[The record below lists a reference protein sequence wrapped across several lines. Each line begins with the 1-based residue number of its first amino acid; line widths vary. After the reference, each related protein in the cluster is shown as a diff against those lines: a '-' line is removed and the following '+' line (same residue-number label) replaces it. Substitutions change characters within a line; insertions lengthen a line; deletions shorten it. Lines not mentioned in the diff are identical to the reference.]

1 MDLKLLKYYL
11 LPLSLSVGGL
21 VYFSLAGVADYNLGV
36 SFIILASWL
45 YTVMR
50 REKQLQAQTSNS
62 IVTPENKS
70 NTDQK
75 ADSIHKLIRKVNG
88 TIDESMN
95 SIKIELGQIRD
106 LISNSVMNLNE
117 SFYGV
122 NNDVSSQADLINN
135 LSGRL
140 HMAENELVKEKV
152 SGDYQSEGEDREH
165 QVISIGDFIKK
176 TSVILK
182 TFVGAMISN
191 SKHSMDVVRAIDDL
205 SKEMEEIFRFL
216 NEVKQIADQTNL
228 LALNAAIEAAR
239 AGEAGRGFAVVAD
252 EVRNLS
258 LTSNTLND
266 EIKKCVTSAQAKLT
280 EASEMVGETASED
293 VTQVMLSTKNVDTMM
308 GSLSHLESY
317 INESVDKA
325 AVINT
330 EIADKT
336 AVAIR
341 NLQFEDIV
349 RQVAV
354 HADEKINVLSG
365 FIQSFTAELCEIEE
379 CEDNDSAEKMIN
391 SLQSRIEQ
399 ITDDLVSL
407 PGKKTAN
414 QGSMA
419 EGEVDLF

>member
-1 MDLKLLKYYL
+1 LSIKILKQYF
-11 LPLSLSVGGL
+11 LPLSLSVAGL
-21 VYFSLAGVADYNLGV
+21 VYFSLTEGTGYEFSV
-36 SFIILASWL
+36 SMIILASWL
-45 YTVMR
+45 VTVIR
-50 REKQLQAQTSNS
+50 REKQLLTQTGN
-62 IVTPENKS
+62 VLMTPEIKS
-70 NTDQK
+70 DMGHKT
-75 ADSIHKLIRKVNG
+75 DSIHKLIRKVNG
-88 TIDESMN
+88 TIDGSMN

-106 LISNSVMNLNE
+106 LIANSVMDLNT

-135 LSGRL
+135 LAGRL
-140 HMAENELVKEKV
+140 NMTEDDENNTQDENNQTLNISSFV
-152 SGDYQSEGEDREH
+152 S
-165 QVISIGDFIKK
+165 K

-182 TFVGAMISN
+182 SFVEAMISN
-191 SKHSMDVVRAIDDL
+191 SKHSMDVVRSMDDL
-205 SKEMEEIFRFL
+205 STEMESIFRFL

-258 LTSNTLND
+258 LTSNRLND
-266 EIKKCVTSAQAKLT
+266 EIKKCVTSAQDKLA
-280 EASEMVGETASED
+280 EASEKVGETASED
-293 VTQVMLSTKNVDTMM
+293 VTQVMLSTDNVDTMM
-308 GSLSHLESY
+308 NSLSQLETF

-325 AVINT
+325 SSINT
-330 EIADKT
+330 EISDKT

-354 HADEKINVLSG
+354 HADEKINLLSG

-379 CEDNDSAEKMIN
+379 CEDNQSSEQMIIN
-391 SLQSRIEQ
+391 IQSRIDQ
-399 ITDDLVSL
+399 ITEELVSL
-407 PGKKTAN
+407 PGKKPASQN
-414 QGSMA
+414 SMA